1 MELYYKSSRGSSGKF
16 TASEAIVKGIAEDGG
31 LFVPN
36 ALPKYKMDYGKLKNK
51 TYGEIAYDVMS
62 LFLDDFSE
70 EELRGCISKA
80 YDKKFDTEA
89 IVPLVRL
96 DEKVSI
102 LELFHGPT
110 LAFKDMAL
118 SILPRFMQIARS
130 KSKIEENIVILTATS
145 GDTGKA
151 ALEGFADVEGVEI
164 IVFFPVD
171 GVSSVQ
177 KLQMVTQEGDNTHV
191 AGIRGNFDDAQ
202 TGVKHIFADKK
213 YALELKKKGYAL
225 SSANS
230 INIGRLVPQIVY
242 YFYAY
247 GQLMKQGTIKAG
259 ELVDF
264 VVPTGNFGNILAGYY
279 AKKMGLPVKHLVC
292 ASNENKVLADFFLS
306 GIYDRNRSLKKTK
319 SPSMDILVSSNLE
332 RLLYEASGRKKE
344 FVMEWMKSLEE
355 SGSYD
360 TSVIFENLKGIFEA
374 GWISDEDG
382 SRLIKEVYKEY
393 GYLMDTHT
401 AVAYGVNQ
409 KRKENNGKV
418 HSVILS
424 TASPYKFPKAVLSS
438 IDGRFEDV
446 DEMDLLGKMSEYV
459 KGELPLA
466 VKGMRDRKVRHNH
479 ICGKDEMKEAVD
491 RFLAGRY
498 SE

>member
-1 MELYYKSSRGSSGKF
+1 MQLYYKSSRGADGRF
-16 TASEAIVKGIAEDGG
+16 TASEAIIRGIAEDGG

-36 ALPKYKMDYGKLKNK
+36 ALPKFEMDYGKLKNK
-51 TYGEIAYDVMS
+51 TYRETAYDVMS

-70 EELRGCISKA
+70 EELRGCIAKA
-80 YDKKFDTEA
+80 YDNKFDTEA
-89 IVPLVRL
+89 IAPLVRL
-96 DEKVSI
+96 DEKVSV

-130 KSKIEENIVILTATS
+130 KNNIEENIVILTATS

-164 IVFFPVD
+164 IVFFPVE

-177 KLQMVTQEGDNTHV
+177 KLQMVTQEGANTHV
-191 AGIRGNFDDAQ
+191 AGIIGNFDDAQ
-202 TGVKHIFADKK
+202 TGVKRIFGDKE
-213 YALELKKKGYAL
+213 YAMDLKKKGYGL

-247 GQLMKQGTIKAG
+247 GQLMEQGTINEG
-259 ELVDF
+259 EFVDF

-279 AKKMGLPVKHLVC
+279 AKKMGLPVRHLVC
-292 ASNENKVLADFFLS
+292 ASNENKVLADFFGS
-306 GIYDRNRSLKKTK
+306 GTYDRNRSLKKTQ

-332 RLLYEASGRKKE
+332 RLLYEASGTRKE
-344 FVMEWMKSLEE
+344 LVSEWMKSLEE
-355 SGSYD
+355 SGAYD
-360 TSVIFENLKGIFEA
+360 TSVIFENLKGAFEA
-374 GWISDEDG
+374 GWISDAEG
-382 SRLIKEVYKEY
+382 SRLIEQVYRKY

-401 AVAYGVNQ
+401 AVAYGVNE
-409 KRKENNGKV
+409 KRKGNDGKV

-424 TASPYKFPKAVLSS
+424 TASPYKFPKSVLSA
-438 IDGRFEDV
+438 IDGRFKDA
-446 DEMDLLGKMSEYV
+446 DEIDLLEKMSEYL
-459 KGELPLA
+459 KGEVPAA
-466 VKGMRDRKVRHNH
+466 VKGIRDRKVMHNH
-479 ICGKDEMKEAVD
+479 ICDKDGMKEAID
-491 RFLAGRY
+491 SFLEGRD